1 MHRYVRGRTNKRNDM
16 NTKNI
21 FISHSW
27 NHSEHYERLVGIL
40 ERRGYWC
47 HRNYSVPK
55 TNPLTLNSE
64 RTSDRE
70 LRTAIRDKMRQCST
84 VLVVAGPHASNSK
97 WMREEVTMAKN
108 DFSPPKA
115 VIAIRPYG
123 AERTSVF
130 ATENADETVNWNA
143 DSIVDAIRR
152 LTR

>member
-1 MHRYVRGRTNKRNDM
+1 M

-27 NHSEHYERLVGIL
+27 NHSEH
-40 ERRGYWC
+40 
-47 HRNYSVPK
+47 
-55 TNPLTLNSE
+55 
-64 RTSDRE
+64 
-70 LRTAIRDKMRQCST
+70 
-84 VLVVAGPHASNSK
+84 
-97 WMREEVTMAKN
+97 N

-115 VIAIRPYG
+115 VIAVRPYG

-143 DSIVDAIRR
+143 DSIVAAIRR